1 MFKRS
6 RLNVAALLTVYGLVG
21 TAEAQTA
28 QRVEITGSS
37 IKRIDTETA
46 LPVTVITRDQIE
58 KSGAVS
64 VEDLLR
70 RVSANGA
77 GVSDSVQGAGFATS
91 NANLRAPLAETR
103 RNKSSMLTAPLFSIW
118 SRVITVTGSAVSVS
132 IRLIDEPVIS
142 TRWVWDSAARLA
154 RPSSTA
160 ALSFDRLNIRTFR

>member
-6 RLNVAALLTVYGLVG
+6 RLNVAALLAVCGLVG

-91 NANLRAPLAETR
+91 NANLRGLGV
-103 RNKSSMLTAPLFSIW
+103 SSTLVLLNG
-118 SRVITVTGSAVSVS
+118 R
-132 IRLIDEPVIS
+132 
-142 TRWVWDSAARLA
+142 RLA
-154 RPSSTA
+154 NHPFGSVGGIANGMLFRSTPTMPPT
-160 ALSFDRLNIRTFR
+160 LPKG